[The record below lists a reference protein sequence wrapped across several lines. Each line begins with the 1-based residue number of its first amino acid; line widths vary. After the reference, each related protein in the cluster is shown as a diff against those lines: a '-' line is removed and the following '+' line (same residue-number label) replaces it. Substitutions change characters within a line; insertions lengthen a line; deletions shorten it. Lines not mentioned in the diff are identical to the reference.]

1 MNTSEQQFPKTFW
14 REIELPTY
22 EPLNEDLSVDVA
34 VVGAGI
40 TGITAAYFLSKEGL
54 KVAILE
60 AGGVL
65 NGTTGHTTA
74 KLTAQHGMIYDEFI
88 NHFGKEKARLYFES
102 HMNAIQFVESK
113 VKENGIDCDFSKEDA
128 YIYATTDEYVDKLK
142 TEWEAY
148 KTIKI
153 DGALK
158 DTIPF
163 NIPAKAALVMSK
175 QAQNHPLKYLKSL

>member
-88 NHFGKEKARLYFES
+88 NHFGK
-102 HMNAIQFVESK
+102 
-113 VKENGIDCDFSKEDA
+113 
-128 YIYATTDEYVDKLK
+128 
-142 TEWEAY
+142 
-148 KTIKI
+148 
-153 DGALK
+153 
-158 DTIPF
+158 
-163 NIPAKAALVMSK
+163 
-175 QAQNHPLKYLKSL
+175 